1 MIEGNALQDEMPEL
15 RPGCHG
21 KATRYRGGPD
31 LAAPVFAVTSGKGG
45 VGKTN
50 VVANLAT
57 ALARK
62 KKRILAIDA
71 DLGLA
76 NLDLILDVKPPYTLA
91 DFFAGNVALE
101 KVFMTNRDGVLVLPG
116 ASGVAEITAL
126 HPDQKAAL
134 LTELDGLTRQLDLV
148 LIDTGSGISDA
159 VTYFTTAAQEIVI
172 VVAPEPTSITDAYA
186 LIKVLASRHHQKRFW
201 ILANNVSGELEAR
214 RLFDTLSG
222 ATLRFLNSSLDLLG
236 WVPRDPELERAV
248 ARAQAVVAQAPASPS
263 ARAFQSLAERL
274 EEIAGGVRVKGNVQ
288 FFFRRLLEREKGPR

>member
-76 NLDLILDVKPPYTLA
+76 NLDLILDV
-91 DFFAGNVALE
+91 
-101 KVFMTNRDGVLVLPG
+101 
-116 ASGVAEITAL
+116 
-126 HPDQKAAL
+126 
-134 LTELDGLTRQLDLV
+134 
-148 LIDTGSGISDA
+148 
-159 VTYFTTAAQEIVI
+159 
-172 VVAPEPTSITDAYA
+172 
-186 LIKVLASRHHQKRFW
+186 
-201 ILANNVSGELEAR
+201 
-214 RLFDTLSG
+214 
-222 ATLRFLNSSLDLLG
+222 
-236 WVPRDPELERAV
+236 
-248 ARAQAVVAQAPASPS
+248 
-263 ARAFQSLAERL
+263 
-274 EEIAGGVRVKGNVQ
+274 
-288 FFFRRLLEREKGPR
+288 